1 MLQTLPDQ
9 PPEPQRD
16 GDAIKARAGLRFSLR
31 SRVVIPRISVPPKVK
46 AALLRLYR
54 RTEQAEL
61 DLIAAGVAFYGFL
74 AIFPAVAAVIAIWGA
89 LSDPSVIRNEIRLLE
104 EVMPPDAFAL
114 IMGQV
119 DALLAVSKRG
129 IGWATVL
136 STLFALWSARA
147 GVAALMRGLNA
158 VHGLPNRTGHWHQLR
173 AMVMMLWLVA
183 LVLGAMLLSI
193 IVPLLAQA
201 IPAFAR
207 KITTLQQINQMMG
220 LAMAVLAVG
229 LAYRFGPNH
238 LRKPPLF
245 TWGLVVAIV
254 LWGAS
259 ARGFMLYLEN
269 FPAYNRIYGSIGA
282 VAALLMSLYVSAYAL
297 LLGAAVDAERAR
309 NRRQ

>member
-1 MLQTLPDQ
+1 MRPSLVTRRLTLP
-9 PPEPQRD
+9 
-16 GDAIKARAGLRFSLR
+16 
-31 SRVVIPRISVPPKVK
+31 PKWK

-54 RTEQAEL
+54 RAEQAEL

-89 LSDPSVIRNEIRLLE
+89 LSDPSVIRTEIALLQE
-104 EVMPPDAFAL
+104 ILPPDAFDL
-114 IMGQV
+114 ILGQV

-129 IGWATVL
+129 IGWATIL
-136 STLFALWSARA
+136 STAFALWSARA

-173 AMVMMLWLVA
+173 AMVMMLA
-183 LVLGAMLLSI
+183 LVGLILGAMLVSI
-193 IVPLLAQA
+193 IIPVLAQA
-201 IPAFAR
+201 VPKIAR
-207 KITTLQQINQMMG
+207 DYATLQQVNQMMG
-220 LAMAVLAVG
+220 MAMAVLAVG

-245 TWGLVVAIV
+245 TWGLLVAIV

-282 VAALLMSLYVSAYAL
+282 VVALLMSFYVSAYAL

-309 NRRQ
+309 SRRQ

>member
-1 MLQTLPDQ
+1 MM
-9 PPEPQRD
+9 R
-16 GDAIKARAGLRFSLR
+16 RLRL
-31 SRVVIPRISVPPKVK
+31 PPKLL
-46 AALLRLYR
+46 AAGLRLYR

-74 AIFPAVAAVIAIWGA
+74 AIFPGVAAVIAIWGA
-89 LSDPSVIRNEIRLLE
+89 LSDPGVIRNEIALLQE
-104 EVMPPDAFAL
+104 ILPPDAFNL
-114 IMGQV
+114 ILNQV
-119 DALLAVSKRG
+119 EALLAVSQRG
-129 IGWATVL
+129 IGWATAL

-158 VHGLPNRTGHWHQLR
+158 VHGLPNRAGYGHQLR
-173 AMVMMLWLVA
+173 ASVVMLAMVGLA
-183 LVLGAMLLSI
+183 LGAMLLSV

-201 IPAFAR
+201 IPAVAR
-207 KITTLQQINQMMG
+207 QVTALAHLNQVMG
-220 LAMAVLAVG
+220 LGLAVLAVG

-238 LRKPPLF
+238 LRAPPLF
-245 TWGLVVAIV
+245 TWGLLVAIV

-282 VAALLMSLYVSAYAL
+282 VAALLMSFYVSAYAV

-309 NRRQ
+309 QKRQ